1 LEPLTVWPAGAEREC
16 LQAVPVTLA
25 PGDRLAVLG
34 TNGSGKTLLL
44 KALAGLLPAAWTGG
58 FRGFPVRVG
67 MAFQQGGLLDRLS
80 TLENV
85 ALPLLER
92 GVPRR
97 EAERIALERLASV
110 GLGGHERKFPVALS
124 GGMKKRAALARALV
138 VEPEVLLLDEPTAG
152 LDPVTSSEILALLAD
167 RVPAATALLL
177 STADPGV
184 ARSIATRWMVL
195 EQGRLAAAGAMD
207 DLDRADAPA
216 VRILFGDGLAES
228 ETGDDRGLAPEGS
241 A

>member
-1 LEPLTVWPAGAEREC
+1 MTI
-16 LQAVPVTLA
+16 A
-25 PGDRLAVLG
+25 PGDRLAVMG
-34 TNGSGKTLLL
+34 RNGSGKTLLL

-58 FRGFPVRVG
+58 FRGLPVRVG

-92 GVPRR
+92 GVRR
-97 EAERIALERLASV
+97 RQAERIALEQLASV
-110 GLGGHERKFPVALS
+110 GLAGHERTFPVALS

-152 LDPVTSSEILALLAD
+152 LDPVTSAEILALLAE
-167 RVPAATALLL
+167 RVPAATALLVA
-177 STADPGV
+177 TTDPGV

-207 DLDRADAPA
+207 ELDRTDASA
-216 VRILFGDGLAES
+216 VRALFGAGLVES
-228 ETGDDRGLAPEGS
+228 DAGDVPGDRRGAAPKGS
-241 A
+241 G